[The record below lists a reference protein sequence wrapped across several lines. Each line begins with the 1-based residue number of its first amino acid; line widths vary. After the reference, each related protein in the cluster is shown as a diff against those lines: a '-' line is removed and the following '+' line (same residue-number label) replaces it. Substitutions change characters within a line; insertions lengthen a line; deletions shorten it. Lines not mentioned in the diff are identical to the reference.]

1 MADIKTI
8 QVGNNVYKVQGLSVL
23 DTIDLHIDVV
33 ESLGETIGKFVLL
46 LGDLKL
52 GRNPSNEEFAA
63 VFKGVNGE
71 KIKPLKKRILAQV
84 ITPENKFLGDDVT
97 IEQWFSKPENKA
109 DVWGVLYKAA
119 DVLLGEY
126 MPDFLKNM
134 THQGMEKV
142 TAQQELKS
150 QESGEG
156 KP

>member
-8 QVGNNVYKVQGLSVL
+8 QVGKNVYKVQGLSVL

-71 KIKPLKKRILAQV
+71 KIKPLKKRILAW
-84 ITPENKFLGDDVT
+84 TPGHSSVC
-97 IEQWFSKPENKA
+97 I
-109 DVWGVLYKAA
+109 
-119 DVLLGEY
+119 
-126 MPDFLKNM
+126 
-134 THQGMEKV
+134 
-142 TAQQELKS
+142 
-150 QESGEG
+150 
-156 KP
+156 